1 MYVTATQSRI
11 EHIQHATNLSAHSE
25 QTVTKHT
32 GALVASVFME
42 QHGAGRLEEL
52 AETLDFPLDFQI

>member
-1 MYVTATQSRI
+1 MYVTATQPRI

-25 QTVTKHT
+25 RDIPQQ
-32 GALVASVFME
+32 AIPLVASIFME